1 LLAASRAPQQEQ
13 GGNQTVDQMQEQQAK
28 QAQQEEAKA
37 SILSSILSVE
47 ASQRLGT
54 IRMVNKDKAERVEMM
69 LIQMAQQ
76 GQIKEKI
83 SEAKIVTL
91 LGQASEAGA
100 KVEILGKRSDDLA
113 GSQWDDGE
121 EDPMAKA
128 MAMGARI
135 PGKGD
140 DSDDY

>member
-1 LLAASRAPQQEQ
+1 
-13 GGNQTVDQMQEQQAK
+13 
-28 QAQQEEAKA
+28 
-37 SILSSILSVE
+37 
-47 ASQRLGT
+47 
-54 IRMVNKDKAERVEMM
+54 MVNPTKADQVEMM

-76 GQIKEKI
+76 GKIKEKI
-83 SEAKIVTL
+83 SESKIVSL
-91 LGQASEAGA
+91 LEQVNESQGSMT
-100 KVEILGKRSDDLA
+100 VERVGKRVDDLA
-113 GSQWDDGE
+113 GSKWDDGE